1 MFSGRRLELMPWG
14 LNRFHASG
22 QTAPNGGPNFMYT
35 FNANNQIIS
44 GGSVVYDAAGNMI
57 EDEIGNT
64 YTYDDENRMVA
75 IAGSNPV
82 AYTFDAFNRRV
93 ELTNT
98 GGYKDLFYDVAGR
111 MSYQAGNEAGFSRV
125 FFGSQQV
132 ATINSTG
139 TYYYYGDQ
147 VGTLRANTG
156 SSGTVVNTCASLAF
170 GDFQT
175 ACTNP
180 GTTNDKADFTGQW
193 NDPYNMAAFPAR
205 SYSLGQGRWASTDPA
220 GLAAVDPSNQ
230 QTWNRYAYVGN
241 NPLSFTDPLGLFMIN
256 PCYNDPS
263 CGGGGFGGGG
273 GGFDPCFFSGL
284 FCGGGPGQPPIVP
297 PNRPGG
303 GGGSKPPNPPVLSR
317 RPPPPTMVTQTSDCP
332 SPTGTG
338 REINYDLVDANGNP
352 VPSYTV
358 VEHQTDTSRASSAFG
373 PGTSFQT
380 PPPGAYSGFDDSLIP
395 CPFQKPGNSIQ
406 TFTVT
411 TSQPSPTAPQQP
423 VMIQAMNGQV
433 YGSLGIYFQFPQV
446 FVNGVP
452 TP

>member
-220 GLAAVDPSNQ
+220 GLAAADPSNP

-241 NPLSFTDPLGLFMIN
+241 NPLSKVDPLGLDDCS
-256 PCYNDPS
+256 PDEPDCR
-263 CGGGGFGGGG
+263 
-273 GGFDPCFFSGL
+273 DPCDWDPL
-284 FCGGGPGQPPIVP
+284 MCDPIWGP
-297 PNRPGG
+297 PGG
-303 GGGSKPPNPPVLSR
+303 GGSNPPSPPHNGGGGPSTPQHGPWPGNETTGLPQLPTQPLSLGDLLGLT
-317 RPPPPTMVTQTSDCP
+317 PGCDFGVCDGLPINDFSSP
-332 SPTGTG
+332 SPAQ
-338 REINYDLVDANGNP
+338 DLGFPWVYLISYARFFTIRLGNP
-352 VPSYTV
+352 FTGKACLDIDVGD
-358 VEHQTDTSRASSAFG
+358 HG
-373 PGTSFQT
+373 PGTITIHCWDWSKVR
-380 PPPGAYSGFDDSLIP
+380 PRLPG
-395 CPFQKPGNSIQ
+395 
-406 TFTVT
+406 T
-411 TSQPSPTAPQQP
+411 
-423 VMIQAMNGQV
+423 
-433 YGSLGIYFQFPQV
+433 
-446 FVNGVP
+446 
-452 TP
+452 

>member
-22 QTAPNGGPNFMYT
+22 QTAPNGGPNFLYT

-44 GGSVVYDAAGNMI
+44 GSVVYDAAGNMI

-98 GGYKDLFYDVAGR
+98 GGYRDLFYDVAGR

-230 QTWNRYAYVGN
+230 QTWNRYPYVMN
-241 NPLSFTDPLGLFMIN
+241 NPLSFTDPLGLSCEDPTDGTPCVVEVTAPPPDDIDFAIN
-256 PCYNDPS
+256 PRGPTQIVPPA
-263 CGGGGFGGGG
+263 GGGGWSRPF
-273 GGFDPCFFSGL
+273 PCGV
-284 FCGGGPGQPPIVP
+284 VP
-297 PNRPGG
+297 LRPCPAANNGVANTIRQLQNCN
-303 GGGSKPPNPPVLSR
+303 NPSA
-317 RPPPPTMVTQTSDCP
+317 QSA
-332 SPTGTG
+332 G
-338 REINYDLVDANGNP
+338 NDLARMQANGQIQIT
-352 VPSYTV
+352 PSSSPYASNT
-358 VEHQTDTSRASSAFG
+358 TS
-373 PGTSFQT
+373 
-380 PPPGAYSGFDDSLIP
+380 PPGAMLGLQTPVIQINSDYAGEPTTLIHEWVHKTQQYGNPLGFMAVGFNKIWASFTSDGEGPLDTSVQAVA
-395 CPFQKPGNSIQ
+395 QKMVSVCNIQ
-406 TFTVT
+406 
-411 TSQPSPTAPQQP
+411 
-423 VMIQAMNGQV
+423 
-433 YGSLGIYFQFPQV
+433 
-446 FVNGVP
+446 
-452 TP
+452 